1 MLTFSIEEFD
11 IMTNFFDRWINGMV
25 AGLPNFLT
33 ALLIFAASL
42 LLARIVSGI
51 LRRALSRRDPPL
63 SVTNL
68 LVQLIRWTIIL
79 AGTITALQRFF
90 DVTAFLAGLGII
102 GFTVGFALQDV
113 MKNFTA
119 GVILLIQK
127 PFSVG
132 EVIGVK
138 EFDGTVLAINLRTT
152 EMKALDGRLVSVPNA
167 DVLSN
172 PIINYTRAE
181 RRRVDVS
188 VGVAYDADIELVRS
202 LVLDTIQ
209 NAPGFVKEPA
219 PMVGFSNF
227 GDMAMELN
235 ANFWIDAQMTN
246 TVAAKDSALSMIKN
260 IFDKNG
266 INIPLMPRFQPF
278 NLPKKNGGRK
288 KKS

>member
-1 MLTFSIEEFD
+1 
-11 IMTNFFDRWINGMV
+11 MTNFFDQWVKGAI

-33 ALLIFAASL
+33 ALIIFLASL
-42 LLARIVSGI
+42 FLARIVSGI

-68 LVQLIRWTIIL
+68 LVQFIRWSIIL
-79 AGTITALQRFF
+79 AGTVTALERFF
-90 DVTAFLAGLGII
+90 DVTAFLAGLGIV
-102 GFTVGFALQDV
+102 GFTIGFALQDV
-113 MKNFTA
+113 MKNFA
-119 GVILLIQK
+119 GGVILLIQK
-127 PFSVG
+127 PFKVG
-132 EVIGVK
+132 DVIGVK
-138 EFDGTVLAINLRTT
+138 DFDGTVLEINLRTT
-152 EMKALDGRLVSVPNA
+152 EMKALDGRLVSMPNA

-188 VGVAYDADIELVRS
+188 VGVAYDADIELVRA

-209 NAPGFVKEPA
+209 NVPGFVKEPA
-219 PMVGFSNF
+219 PVVGFSNF

-246 TVAAKDSALSMIKN
+246 TVAAKDSALSTIKKV
-260 IFDKNG
+260 FDKKG
-266 INIPLMPRFQPF
+266 ISIPLMPRFQPF
-278 NLPKKNGGRK
+278 AMPKKKVGGK